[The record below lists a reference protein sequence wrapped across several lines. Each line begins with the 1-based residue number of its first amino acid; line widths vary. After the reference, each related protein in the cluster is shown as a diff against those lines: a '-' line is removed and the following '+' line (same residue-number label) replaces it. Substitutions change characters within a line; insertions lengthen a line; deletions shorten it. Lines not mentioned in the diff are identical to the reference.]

1 MSFQNIGKALA
12 ILRRK
17 HGLSQAELAQSCG
30 IGRAQLSRYEA
41 GKELM
46 KLPTLERMLSQL
58 TVEPEEF
65 FRFVRTLDASPP
77 PPHQRRGPSRVDERQ
92 LAAAFQN
99 LHAAIDELREVVER
113 SIDPATRFAR
123 LIDEAAASS
132 NAIAGITDP

>member
-12 ILRRK
+12 ILRQK
-17 HGLSQAELAQSCG
+17 QGLSQAEFADRCG

-46 KLPTLERMLSQL
+46 KLHTLDRMLRQL
-58 TVEPEEF
+58 AVEPEDF
-65 FRFVRTLDASPP
+65 FHFVRTLDASPLM
-77 PPHQRRGPSRVDERQ
+77 HKRRGPNQLDDHQ

-99 LHAAIDELREVVER
+99 LHAAIDELRQVVER

-123 LIDEAAASS
+123 LIDEAAASRD
-132 NAIAGITDP
+132 AIPGIPEP

>member
-17 HGLSQAELAQSCG
+17 QGLSQAEFADSAG

-46 KLPTLERMLSQL
+46 KLHTLERMLSQL
-58 TVEPEEF
+58 TVEPEDF
-65 FRFVRTLDASPP
+65 FRFVRTLDASPL
-77 PPHQRRGPSRVDERQ
+77 PHQRRGPNRLDDRQ

-99 LHAAIDELREVVER
+99 LHAAIDELRQAVER

-123 LIDEAAASS
+123 LIDEAAASRD
-132 NAIAGITDP
+132 AVPGISEP

>member
-17 HGLSQAELAQSCG
+17 QSLSQAEFADLCG

-46 KLPTLERMLSQL
+46 KLHTLERMLRQL
-58 TVEPEEF
+58 KVEPEDF
-65 FRFVRTLDASPP
+65 FHFVRTLDASPLT
-77 PPHQRRGPSRVDERQ
+77 HQRRGTNRLDDHQ
-92 LAAAFQN
+92 LATAFQN
-99 LHAAIDELREVVER
+99 LHAAIDELRQAVER

-123 LIDEAAASS
+123 LIDEAAASRD
-132 NAIAGITDP
+132 AITGLSEP